1 MIWHLL
7 SRRNYIVVTGNPRE
21 WQSLDYR
28 MPIDIIKKAICRIEV
43 ELQATEMEI
52 QAQREADEGLEVIK
66 NYLTTGK

>member
-7 SRRNYIVVTGNPRE
+7 SRRNYIVVTGNRQQ

-28 MPIDIIKKAICRIEV
+28 MPIDVIKKAISRIEV

-52 QAQREADEGLEVIK
+52 EAQREADEFVESVK